1 MVSKSRDLMMS
12 RAAAG
17 LIDAAIAAALGG
29 VAARLAGWALTS
41 ADVDQDLRE
50 PVERLVLLGA
60 FCLYCVLTTA
70 GRGQATWGQRWLG
83 LIVLGA
89 EGGRPGRGEAFA
101 RWLAYLATL
110 LPLGA
115 GLLLALGPDHRPF
128 HDRLCAGTVTRRSN
142 APGAEVLD
150 PGGARSHLDHVGG
163 SLPRGADQGR
173 DNADRFSDP
182 VRDSSERAH
191 PSQAAR

>member
-1 MVSKSRDLMMS
+1 MYASGCRLRPMMHPRAWNTHVPWRPAARRANLSGRGIENVRGGMVSKSRDLMVS

-29 VAARLAGWALTS
+29 VAARLVGWALAL

-60 FCLYCVLTTA
+60 FCLYSVLTTA

-128 HDRLCAGTVTRRSN
+128 HDRLCAGSVARRSN
-142 APGAEVLD
+142 APGA
-150 PGGARSHLDHVGG
+150 RS
-163 SLPRGADQGR
+163 S
-173 DNADRFSDP
+173 
-182 VRDSSERAH
+182 
-191 PSQAAR
+191 